1 MARVFAVMTAAAVTG
16 SLLFNFTTN
25 GNAQLLAERFR
36 GIVEDPAL
44 LGALL
49 AAVYAVASLAQVVV
63 GRLIDRVPLK
73 PLYLG
78 IVAAADSAAGAG
90 RAWRRAGGCC
100 RAAGGDGVRSSAPS
114 RSPTR

>member
-1 MARVFAVMTAAAVTG
+1 MLARVFTVMTAAGVTG

-25 GNAQLLAERFR
+25 GNCAVPRRAASAAR
-36 GIVEDPAL
+36 IEDPAL

-49 AAVYAVASLAQVVV
+49 AAIYTIASLAQLVV

-78 IVAAADSAAGAG
+78 IVAVAGAAAGAR
-90 RAWRRAGGCC
+90 RATRRAGGSTWRC
-100 RAAGGDGVRSSAPS
+100 SA
-114 RSPTR
+114 

>member
-1 MARVFAVMTAAAVTG
+1 MTTAAVTG

-36 GIVEDPAL
+36 GVVDDPAA

-63 GRLIDRVPLK
+63 GRLIDRLPMK

-78 IVAAADSAAGAG
+78 IVAAAGAAAARWRAG
-90 RAWRRAGGCC
+90 RRLVAVRRCC
-100 RAAGGDGVRSSAPS
+100 S
-114 RSPTR
+114 R